1 MLQLKINKFYIAILF
16 TQDGFFQ
23 ITIPPGTYEVESII
37 EENKRN
43 GVEESD
49 YTEGNYPF
57 YTKPNVST
65 LGSIIKNS
73 NRRPL
78 NSFVHDDSIRYLLEF
93 DPIVIP
99 KNYNLSTNPV
109 DILSFDNCFLANNML
124 QWSSKVHD
132 RAKFLVLQ
140 RI

>member
-16 TQDGFFQ
+16 TQNGFFQ
-23 ITIPPGTYEVESII
+23 ITIPPGTYEVEWII
-37 EENKRN
+37 EDNKKN
-43 GVEESD
+43 GDEESD
-49 YTEGNYPF
+49 YTEENYPF

-78 NSFVHDDSIRYLLEF
+78 NSFVHDDSIRDFLEF

-99 KNYNLSTNPV
+99 KNYILSANPV
-109 DILSFDNCFLANNML
+109 DILSFDKCFLANNML
-124 QWSSKVHD
+124 QWFSKVHD
-132 RAKFLVLQ
+132 RANFLILQ
-140 RI
+140 WI